1 MIEKK
6 QGCQAKL
13 DSLVWITEIF
23 PSAVGGRGK
32 AGMNMKNI
40 FLAAWL
46 AMNGFTFCLYGVD
59 KRRAKRGA
67 WRIPEKTLLLCTWL
81 LGGVGALIGMR
92 VFHHKTKHRLFTISA
107 PIAAAISIV
116 AALCGLMM

>member
-1 MIEKK
+1 MCGVIEW
-6 QGCQAKL
+6 
-13 DSLVWITEIF
+13 SIIY
-23 PSAVGGRGK
+23 
-32 AGMNMKNI
+32 MKI
-40 FLAAWL
+40 FLIYLLLMNIAGFAA
-46 AMNGFTFCLYGVD
+46 MGID
-59 KRRAKRGA
+59 KCKARAHA

-92 VFHHKTKHRLFTISA
+92 VFHYKTKHRLFTISA